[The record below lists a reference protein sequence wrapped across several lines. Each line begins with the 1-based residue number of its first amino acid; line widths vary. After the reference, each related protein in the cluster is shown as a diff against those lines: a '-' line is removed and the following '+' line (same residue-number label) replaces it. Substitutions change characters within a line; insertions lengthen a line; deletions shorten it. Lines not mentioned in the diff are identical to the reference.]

1 MKTHSIVFLNVMDIW
16 SWSDCIRIRTHNHL
30 VCKGTR
36 NLLARLAK
44 WLRFVVIIYLYGALG
59 CMLLSCHIR
68 VWEREGERERER
80 ETPLYSFA
88 KESLSWS
95 RRHIWNLSYSKG
107 TRAHYYLVPKSTL
120 NHLAKWAKWLS
131 PVVNTYLYGL
141 FACML
146 LSCHVRVLEWIQT
159 L

>member
-68 VWEREGERERER
+68 VWERERERERER
-80 ETPLYSFA
+80 DPTLQFCQGIPFLKQAPYLKFKLQQGDS
-88 KESLSWS
+88 S
-95 RRHIWNLSYSKG
+95 R
-107 TRAHYYLVPKSTL
+107 YYLVPKSTL

-131 PVVNTYLYGL
+131 SVVNTYLYGL

-146 LSCHVRVLEWIQT
+146 LSCHVRVWEWIQT